1 MAAIKFLVIDD
12 AAFIRDLIKKALRD
26 NFPGSTVHDSN
37 SANRAMAMTK
47 SLRYDII
54 LSDWEM
60 PEMSGEEFLVW
71 LREQEH
77 YASTPFIMVSSR
89 SEKEYIVKAI
99 QAGVSDYIGKP
110 FTAEDLVAKI
120 NKQLQKIGH
129 AGRSVDRSE
138 TSSLGALTG
147 GGAPKL
153 AEKPAIPPPAAPV
166 SDSVSALTGGDTP
179 APKPAPKPAPRKTEQ
194 AQLQFS
200 GGQVLCLVQEMSLQ
214 AMGGLIKRDSSMPAI
229 MEQCVVSI
237 VGSDQEQVARLN
249 AYVYSL
255 RAADQRPECAAIKI
269 TLRFVDDDPQ
279 KLDILSR
286 YISKR

>member
-37 SANRAMAMTK
+37 SAKRAMAMTR

-71 LREQEH
+71 LRQQEH
-77 YASTPFIMVSSR
+77 YATTPFIMVSSR

-110 FTAEDLVAKI
+110 FTAEELVAKI
-120 NKQLQKIGH
+120 NKQLKKIGH
-129 AGRSVDRSE
+129 TGRSVDRTE
-138 TSSLGALTG
+138 TTSLGALTG
-147 GGAPKL
+147 GGASKP
-153 AEKPAIPPPAAPV
+153 AEKTAPPPPSPV
-166 SDSVSALTGGDTP
+166 SDSVSALTGASTP
-179 APKPAPKPAPRKTEQ
+179 TPTPVPKPAPKKTEQ

-200 GGQVLCLVQEMSLQ
+200 GGQLLCLVQEMSLQ
-214 AMGGLIKRDSSMPAI
+214 AMGGLIKRDSNMPTI

-249 AYVYSL
+249 AYVYAM
-255 RAADQRPECAAIKI
+255 RAADQRPECTAIKI

>member
-37 SANRAMAMTK
+37 SAKRAMAMTK
-47 SLRYDII
+47 SLRYDIV

-60 PEMSGEEFLVW
+60 PEMSGEEFLLW
-71 LREQEH
+71 LRGQEH
-77 YASTPFIMVSSR
+77 YAATPFIMVSSR

-110 FTAEDLVAKI
+110 FTAEELVAKI

-138 TSSLGALTG
+138 TTSLGALTG
-147 GGAPKL
+147 GGAPKA
-153 AEKPAIPPPAAPV
+153 AEKPAAPPPAPV
-166 SDSVSALTGGDTP
+166 SDSVSALTGGA
-179 APKPAPKPAPRKTEQ
+179 APTPKPAPRKTEQ

-214 AMGGLIKRDSSMPAI
+214 AMGGLIKRDTSMPAI

-255 RAADQRPECAAIKI
+255 RAADQRPECTAIKI

>member
-37 SANRAMAMTK
+37 SAKRAMAMTK

-147 GGAPKL
+147 GGASKP
-153 AEKPAIPPPAAPV
+153 AEKPATPPLVAPV
-166 SDSVSALTGGDTP
+166 SDSVSALTGG
-179 APKPAPKPAPRKTEQ
+179 ASPAPKPAPRKTEQ

-214 AMGGLIKRDSSMPAI
+214 AMGA
-229 MEQCVVSI
+229 
-237 VGSDQEQVARLN
+237 
-249 AYVYSL
+249 
-255 RAADQRPECAAIKI
+255 
-269 TLRFVDDDPQ
+269 
-279 KLDILSR
+279 
-286 YISKR
+286 

>member
-37 SANRAMAMTK
+37 SAKRAMAMTK
-47 SLRYDII
+47 ALRYDIV

-60 PEMSGEEFLVW
+60 PEMSGEEFLRW
-71 LREQEH
+71 LREQEN
-77 YASTPFIMVSSR
+77 YVSTPFIMVSSR

-99 QAGVSDYIGKP
+99 HAGVSDYIGKP
-110 FTAEDLVAKI
+110 FTAEELVAKI
-120 NKQLQKIGH
+120 NKQLKKIGH
-129 AGRSVDRSE
+129 SGRSVDRTE

-147 GGAPKL
+147 AAIAPKSTNN
-153 AEKPAIPPPAAPV
+153 APSPDTPAPV
-166 SDSVSALTGGDTP
+166 SDTVSALTGG
-179 APKPAPKPAPRKTEQ
+179 APQAAKPVTKKTEQ

-214 AMGGLIKRDSSMPAI
+214 AMSGLIKRDTTMPAI

-249 AYVYSL
+249 AYVFSL
-255 RAADQRPECAAIKI
+255 RAADQRAECTAIKI

-286 YISKR
+286 YIAKR

>member
-37 SANRAMAMTK
+37 SAKRAMAMTK

-147 GGAPKL
+147 GGASKP
-153 AEKPAIPPPAAPV
+153 AEKPATPPLVAPV
-166 SDSVSALTGGDTP
+166 SDSVSALTGGASP
-179 APKPAPKPAPRKTEQ
+179 VPKPAPRKTEQ

-255 RAADQRPECAAIKI
+255 RAADQRPECTAIKI

>member
-37 SANRAMAMTK
+37 SAKRAMAMTK
-47 SLRYDII
+47 SLRYDIV

-60 PEMSGEEFLVW
+60 PEMSGEEFLRW

-77 YASTPFIMVSSR
+77 YSTTPFIMISSR

-99 QAGVSDYIGKP
+99 HAGVSDYIGKP
-110 FTAEDLVAKI
+110 FTAEELVAKI
-120 NKQLQKIGH
+120 NKQLKKIGH
-129 AGRSVDRSE
+129 TGRSVDRTE

-147 GGAPKL
+147 AAIP
-153 AEKPAIPPPAAPV
+153 AKPATAAAEASNPV
-166 SDSVSALTGGDTP
+166 SDTVSALTGGTP
-179 APKPAPKPAPRKTEQ
+179 PVAKPSAKKVEQ

-214 AMGGLIKRDSSMPAI
+214 AMGGLIKRDHSMPAI

-237 VGSDQEQVARLN
+237 VGADQEQVARLN

-255 RAADQRPECAAIKI
+255 RAADQRPECTAIKI
-269 TLRFVDDDPQ
+269 TLRFVDEDPQ

-286 YISKR
+286 YIAKR